1 MSAPPVDVVLAGLVD
16 ASIDAAR
23 VFHLAACCCR
33 CYLLAVSLDRRALD
47 HEADA
52 QVLRRLSQGATAVR
66 RQHESAR
73 RSLQA
78 MGTPRTVAPMRSA

>member
-33 CYLLAVSLDRRALD
+33 
-47 HEADA
+47 
-52 QVLRRLSQGATAVR
+52 
-66 RQHESAR
+66 
-73 RSLQA
+73 
-78 MGTPRTVAPMRSA
+78 